1 MHERFLSNRSAKTF
15 LTVTKWISLIYAIYA
30 FFHFVAYHRIYVNK
44 GHILQTAIESQLLFA
59 RSEAYRS
66 LPYSAASDEYSF
78 CNIKTFSQ
86 DDTQGLQNFAMNNT
100 SIPQDE
106 IMTKTADQL
115 IKDLKM
121 EKCIFDR
128 DDVFNIL
135 IVRDTSLANELKQ
148 LNRNKYSKSDDQ
160 PTLQPSQ
167 LEE

>member
-1 MHERFLSNRSAKTF
+1 
-15 LTVTKWISLIYAIYA
+15 
-30 FFHFVAYHRIYVNK
+30 
-44 GHILQTAIESQLLFA
+44 
-59 RSEAYRS
+59 
-66 LPYSAASDEYSF
+66 
-78 CNIKTFSQ
+78 
-86 DDTQGLQNFAMNNT
+86 MNNT

-115 IKDLKM
+115 IKELKM

-167 LEE
+167 LEEYN